1 MYIDVVCTISIVSG
15 ARFKK
20 KKKNMMKNR
29 AESKSSV
36 VRQHIADV
44 AAIKTPQTHLV
55 SDVLHI
61 NSLGAARFLTEHR
74 YLYKCLFF

>member
-44 AAIKTPQTHLV
+44 AAIKTPKL
-55 SDVLHI
+55 I
-61 NSLGAARFLTEHR
+61 
-74 YLYKCLFF
+74 